1 MDTLPHRLLLLALVS
16 ACAGQ
21 EVPLDTELA
30 VTIEIS
36 FLPSDKIIEGDSLEV
51 HCRVRRPLPPGLKVL
66 VMKGPTI
73 LKSGS
78 KKAFWNTSLARAAD
92 GGNYTCKAEANGIQK
107 SVSRSV
113 HVAELTITP
122 EISFLPSD
130 KIIEGDSLEVHCRVR
145 RPLPPGLK
153 VLVMKGPTILNSG
166 SQEAFWNTSLARAAD
181 AGTYMCKAEAN
192 GIQKS
197 VSRSVHVAELFSMPV
212 LTVQPADV
220 FEGQMLTFSC
230 KSAHIDS
237 QRINANDVKYHLYK
251 DDIKVADLPSGEYR
265 MFADLRFNGNYSC
278 QAKAKSVQKWSSAFV
293 LKTKEL
299 TITPEISFLPSDKII
314 EGDSLEVHCRVRR
327 PLPPGLKVLVMRGPT
342 ILNSG
347 SQEAF
352 WNTSLAQAADA
363 GTYMCKAEAND
374 IQKSVSRSVHVAEL
388 FSKPVLSMPPPDVFE
403 GQMLTFSC
411 KSAHIDSQRINANDV
426 KYHLYKDNV
435 KVADLPS
442 GEYRIT
448 ADVHHD
454 GNYSCQAEAKSV
466 QKQSLAFV
474 LKTKELTIT
483 PEISFLPSDKI
494 IEGDSLEVH
503 CRVRRPPPPGLKVLV
518 MRGPTIL
525 NSGSQEA
532 FWNTNLAQAADA
544 GTYMCKA
551 EANDIQKS
559 VSRSVHVAELFSMPV
574 LTVQP
579 ADVFEG
585 QMLTFSCKSAHIDS
599 QRINANDV
607 KYHLYK
613 DNMKVADLPSGEYR
627 VTADVHHDG
636 NYSCQAEAKSV
647 QKRSSA
653 FVLKIKVFT
662 INKVT
667 LTILPATEVQR
678 DTDVELKCDCA
689 ANVSKM
695 ATLTYQYS
703 FYKYEQLIH
712 AENHSFSHLSHRLH
726 AVRVPT
732 SGLYSCEVKILTA
745 SKRSEAEFLRVTGVE
760 TPSLKVS
767 SGEIFEGEELS
778 VECRAP
784 KEEGPFSFSFYYNAT
799 LFHTNSSKENFLSTK
814 LKFEQAGK
822 YEVHCNYKL
831 MLFQATS
838 EKSNR
843 EAVTVRELFSK
854 PVLSMPP
861 PDVFEGQ
868 MLTFSCKSAHIDS
881 QRINA
886 NDVKYHLYKDN
897 VKVEDLPSGEY
908 RITADVHHD
917 GNYSCQAEAKSV
929 RKQSLAFVLKTK
941 VLVSEPLIEAWGN
954 VILGRPFSIVCQSV
968 RGSLPI
974 TYTLL
979 FKGNAVSSFIVHS
992 PQDRAIFNITSMTI
1006 NSREE
1011 IRDFKCFAQNF
1022 GDKSK
1027 RPSLALNTTVTE
1039 PVSDPQLTAMT
1050 STGNVVEGKE
1060 LILFCTVK
1068 DGSPPFTF
1076 EWYHNGEIINSS
1088 TTDERK
1094 HSYTLSKIEH
1104 KQGGR
1109 YYCQVQNNETES
1121 RRSEEITVTVKNAP
1135 WKTAVTGSTIV
1146 LLLSI
1151 ITFSLIYC
1159 IDKKAR
1165 HRSLNQTSL

>member
-559 VSRSVHVAELFSMPV
+559 VSRSVHVAELFS
-574 LTVQP
+574 
-579 ADVFEG
+579 
-585 QMLTFSCKSAHIDS
+585 
-599 QRINANDV
+599 
-607 KYHLYK
+607 
-613 DNMKVADLPSGEYR
+613 
-627 VTADVHHDG
+627 
-636 NYSCQAEAKSV
+636 
-647 QKRSSA
+647 
-653 FVLKIKVFT
+653 
-662 INKVT
+662 
-667 LTILPATEVQR
+667 
-678 DTDVELKCDCA
+678 
-689 ANVSKM
+689 
-695 ATLTYQYS
+695 
-703 FYKYEQLIH
+703 
-712 AENHSFSHLSHRLH
+712 
-726 AVRVPT
+726 
-732 SGLYSCEVKILTA
+732 
-745 SKRSEAEFLRVTGVE
+745 
-760 TPSLKVS
+760 
-767 SGEIFEGEELS
+767 
-778 VECRAP
+778 
-784 KEEGPFSFSFYYNAT
+784 
-799 LFHTNSSKENFLSTK
+799 
-814 LKFEQAGK
+814 
-822 YEVHCNYKL
+822 
-831 MLFQATS
+831 
-838 EKSNR
+838 
-843 EAVTVRELFSK
+843 K

-1159 IDKKAR
+1159 IDKKGKRKEKETELYLKASKFKSDVSVAVTPA
-1165 HRSLNQTSL
+1165 HTGYNKASHSVVSDNEERSTCPSSGTSAFYAPRGTESSDDALLKDQKSSQEDDRNPNNCTEKSALVCCTGTPTVPANRSEGAVDTGSVLYAQLNHDRENPKQIPSPP